1 MKKFNYQSYG
11 SHAGR
16 MNNGGD
22 KFRRIALFPLMLLML
37 LLLPTRMVA
46 QTANGNTS
54 NQAYAEFEKSTGTFT
69 FKCGPKPAG
78 AYDLNEGETC
88 QGGMRKEIRS
98 RRWSS
103 MLRLPMQDPR
113 AVIVGS
119 VTAII

>member
-46 QTANGNTS
+46 QTAIPLIRLMPSLKKAQERLHS
-54 NQAYAEFEKSTGTFT
+54 NAVPSPQELMTLTRGK
-69 FKCGPKPAG
+69 
-78 AYDLNEGETC
+78 TC
-88 QGGMRKEIRS
+88 QVGMRKEIRS